1 MSDPYAAAL
10 SSGATRLARCFLV
23 MRSDGARLGFT
34 DHDADIDFGG
44 DTYLASAALSASETQ
59 AQLGLG
65 PDELDASGALSAA
78 AITEEDLAAGRYDGA
93 DVYVYEVDWA
103 DTSVATLLGRF
114 VVGQV
119 ERGPLAFRAELRS
132 LAAKVDTRQ
141 GRMHT
146 RLCDV
151 ARLGDG
157 RCKLP
162 LAAWQR
168 TATVV
173 SAAGLDVTVS
183 GLTGLAVSLWTAG
196 TLDWV
201 TGANAGAG
209 GDIRGASDV
218 GGGLTRLSLWRAP
231 AALPQPGDTATA
243 TVGCDRTWETCRDRF
258 GNGWNFRGFPHMP
271 GESYAAEYGIPG
283 AGGQDGGSRYG

>member
-1 MSDPYAAAL
+1 MSYADSLA
-10 SSGATRLARCFLV
+10 SGATRLARCFLV
-23 MRSDGARLGFT
+23 IRADGVRQGFT

-59 AQLGLG
+59 AQLGLA

-93 DVYVYEVDWA
+93 QVYLYELDWA
-103 DTSVATLLGRF
+103 DTAIATLLGRF
-114 VVGQV
+114 VIGQV

-132 LAAKVDTRQ
+132 LAAAVDTRQ
-141 GRMHT
+141 GRLHT

-151 ARLGDG
+151 ARLGDA
-157 RCKLP
+157 RCKLALGP
-162 LAAWQR
+162 WQG

-173 SAAGLDVTVS
+173 SAAALEVTVS
-183 GLTGLAVSLWTAG
+183 GLSGLAPSLWTGG
-196 TLDWV
+196 TLDW
-201 TGANAGAG
+201 TGGANAGAG
-209 GDIRGASDV
+209 GDIRGAADA
-218 GGGLTRLSLWRAP
+218 GGGLTRISLWRAP
-231 AALPQPGDTATA
+231 ATTPQPGDTGTA

-258 GNGWNFRGFPHMP
+258 GNGVNFRGFPHMP

-283 AGGQDGGSRYG
+283 ASGQDGGSRYG